1 MGTDVTKGRYRGMGP
16 EGRAEAAR
24 ERLLDAMSE
33 FHKLGVQPPLKD
45 VADVLDVD
53 RTWMSKLASSFG
65 GFQAIGGRRPG
76 PVPVDEIVEVSS

>member
-1 MGTDVTKGRYRGMGP
+1 V
-16 EGRAEAAR
+16 
-24 ERLLDAMSE
+24 
-33 FHKLGVQPPLKD
+33 KD

-53 RTWMSKLASSFG
+53 GTWMSKLASSFG